1 MPVYIYDLEYGRFC
15 HQQHPYRG
23 TAPEKDILPTRAPK
37 IRSPKIR
44 PLNLP
49 ALAPAEGGD
58 VRGGGHYE
66 ARRFTD
72 VDFGDNNLAGA
83 SFVECELI
91 GVQAGESQLQAARF
105 SESRLDRLNA
115 PALAAA
121 RSGWSDVHIANSR
134 LGAVELFDA
143 DFRAVHIADSRL
155 MFVNL
160 RSAQMRDVKFT
171 ACAIDELD
179 LTGAKVER
187 MAFEDCTVQT
197 LRLDHAVLRD
207 VDLRGADL
215 EAISGVD
222 AMKGAAI
229 STIQAMDLASL
240 FAKHLGI
247 AIID

>member
-1 MPVYIYDLEYGRFC
+1 MTRFPWRR
-15 HQQHPYRG
+15 HHQHPYRG
-23 TAPEKDILPTRAPK
+23 SAPEEDILPTRGPK
-37 IRSPKIR
+37 VRSPKIG

-49 ALAPAEGGD
+49 SLVPAEGGD
-58 VRGGGHYE
+58 VHGGEHYE
-66 ARRFTD
+66 ARQFTD
-72 VDFGDNNLAGA
+72 VDFGDSNLAGA

-91 GVQAGESQLQAARF
+91 GVQAGEAQLQAARF

-115 PALAAA
+115 PTLAAA

-143 DFRAVHIADSRL
+143 DLRAVHIVDSKL

-171 ACAIDELD
+171 GCAIDELD
-179 LTGAKVER
+179 LTDAKVER

-197 LRLDHAVLRD
+197 LRLDHAVLWD
-207 VDLRGADL
+207 VDLRGVDL
-215 EAISGVD
+215 QAIGGID
-222 AMKGAAI
+222 AMKGTTI
-229 STIQAMDLASL
+229 STSQAINLASL

-247 AIID
+247 AIVD